1 MKDQEQKDSQQQFK
15 NYRNI
20 LSNLTKKEE
29 NYHEEYS
36 QENKNSLIKI
46 WQGMKHMNSHEK
58 T

>member
-1 MKDQEQKDSQQQFK
+1 MKDQEQKDTQQQFK

-36 QENKNSLIKI
+36 QENKNNLIKI
-46 WQGMKHMNSHEK
+46 WQGMKHEFS
-58 T
+58 